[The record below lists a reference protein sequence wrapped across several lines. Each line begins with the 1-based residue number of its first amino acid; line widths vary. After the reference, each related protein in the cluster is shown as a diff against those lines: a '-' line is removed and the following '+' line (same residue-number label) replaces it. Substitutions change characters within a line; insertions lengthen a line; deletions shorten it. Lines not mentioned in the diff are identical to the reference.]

1 MRNIL
6 QMEKSD
12 LQNILSEL
20 TNINLVILGISITI
34 FTVVYSFIVNK
45 RNDLERISDK
55 LSQQNNN
62 PFIVK
67 QRHFTLKYIKQFS
80 SINSK
85 FLYLIISSSLIFLCV
100 FAFNRFLL
108 DILYNFKEF
117 FCYTFCVLTVF
128 IILYFGYVF
137 VDLIRKYTKEIA
149 L

>member
-1 MRNIL
+1 
-6 QMEKSD
+6 MEKSD

-45 RNDLERISDK
+45 RNDLETISDK
-55 LSQQNNN
+55 LNQQINN
-62 PFIVK
+62 PFIIK

-80 SINSK
+80 SINTK
-85 FLYLIISSSLIFLCV
+85 FLHLIISTSFLFICL

-108 DILYNFKEF
+108 ETFHNLKEL
-117 FCYTFCVLTVF
+117 FCYTFCGLTAF
-128 IILYFGYVF
+128 IIIYFIYVF
-137 VDLIRKYTKEIA
+137 VDLIRKYTKEVA